1 MPLPER
7 NAQWPPAE
15 WAPQAAQIALD
26 RLWLVGPAAAASTSA
41 TNELGWL
48 KSMVARVL
56 KIDARTGTT
65 DDANR
70 QHVPLPRLIAA
81 TSASLLFSEPPS
93 LVIPEAHETELD
105 ADGKEK
111 PPTPVQLA
119 AQAVEDQLTAWMG
132 DDGGW
137 TAKLLQGAFIASGLG
152 GVLLRP
158 TWGTPSGRVQLDVIH
173 ADRFVPRFVH
183 GELDGAI
190 VATTVERSPDGS
202 SLLHLEDHERG
213 RVTHGLYR
221 VRGGQ
226 LSERLDLGAT
236 KATSSLAADKDG
248 MLDLRPLIGDRLL
261 PDYVPNWL
269 PHVVTL
275 DPNIGSADTA
285 GLYDR
290 LSALDRAATAW
301 DTDVDLGEAIMIVP
315 DQFLTRSGQGQ
326 GATFDRKQRI
336 LSPVH
341 VGALD
346 DTAAVMQFVQ
356 ADVRSDAF
364 GAAKTDIGVEIALAA
379 GYNPESI
386 DWQNAGGGEMTATEV
401 LARDARSRDTT
412 MAKRRYWGRA
422 LASSAEKCLMIDAE
436 IYQSG
441 LTPMRPVVEW
451 PSVQEQDLREMS
463 STLNLL
469 NLSGSVSTAEKVRML
484 HPDWSSTRVDAEVD
498 LILKEQGVG
507 VADPTG
513 FGQ

>member
-26 RLWLVGPAAAASTSA
+26 RLWLVGPAAAAASSS

-48 KSMVARVL
+48 RASIVKML

-93 LVIPEAHETELD
+93 LVIPEAHETEVGE
-105 ADGKEK
+105 DGRER
-111 PPTPVQLA
+111 PPTTEQLA

-183 GELDGAI
+183 GELDGVVI
-190 VATTVERSPDGS
+190 ATTVERSPDGS

-226 LSERLDLGAT
+226 LADRLDLGAS
-236 KATSSLAADKDG
+236 KATASLAADKDG
-248 MLDLRPLIGDRLL
+248 VLDLRPLIDDRLL

-315 DQFLTRSGQGQ
+315 DQFLTRSGQGN
-326 GATFDRKQRI
+326 GAAFDRKQRI
-336 LSPVH
+336 FSPVP

-346 DTAAVMQFVQ
+346 DAAATMQFVQ

-364 GAAKTDIGVEIALAA
+364 GAAKTDIGVEVSLAA

-422 LASSAEKCLMIDAE
+422 MVSSAEKCLLIDAKV
-436 IYQSG
+436 YSSG

-451 PSVQEQDLREMS
+451 PSVQEQDMREMA
-463 STLNLL
+463 STLHLL
-469 NLSGSVSTAEKVRML
+469 NLSGSISTKEKVRMM
-484 HPDWSSTRVDAEVD
+484 HPDWSTTRIEAEAQA
-498 LILKEQGVG
+498 ILDEQNAGVP
-507 VADPTG
+507 DPTG
-513 FGQ
+513 GFL